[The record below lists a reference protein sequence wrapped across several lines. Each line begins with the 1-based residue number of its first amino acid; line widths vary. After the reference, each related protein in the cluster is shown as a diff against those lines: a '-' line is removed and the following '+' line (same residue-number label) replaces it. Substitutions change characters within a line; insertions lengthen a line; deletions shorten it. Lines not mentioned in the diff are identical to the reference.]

1 MAGLLRSGVYSLH
14 SGTTLLRNGSVE
26 VAASG
31 AVAPAVVTHPSNQSV
46 AEGATATFTAA
57 FSGSPAPTLQWQ
69 RNPLGGGSWANISG
83 ATGSSYTTPATT
95 VSGGS
100 ANSTDQYRC
109 VATNGSGTATTN
121 ATTLTVV
128 PAGDTTRP
136 VWSVGSPAIT
146 LVSGTLTTTGAQL
159 GWDTATDANGVQ
171 YLISI
176 DGGATF
182 PITWPSNNYTFSG
195 LSPGTTYPIRVK
207 AVDPSGNE
215 TLTVL
220 SYSLTTLSAAV
231 PYFDLSNAVA
241 HTFKRRG
248 DRSVAVST
256 AVTFWVY
263 SLAGNRDR
271 VCTIT
276 GLTTNSS
283 GLIPVVAHASMA
295 LATQYQVVWE
305 LAGGEIGVAKLTTA
319 AS

>member
-26 VAASG
+26 LAASG

-46 AEGATATFTAA
+46 VAGAVATFVAS

-69 RNPLGGGSWANISG
+69 RNAAGGGSWVNISG
-83 ATGSSYTTPATT
+83 ATSASYSTPVTT

-109 VATNGSGTATTN
+109 VGTNGSGSATTN
-121 ATTLTVV
+121 AATLTVV
-128 PAGDTTRP
+128 PAGDDTRP

-146 LVSGTLTTTGAQL
+146 LVGGTLTTTGAQL
-159 GWDTATDANGVQ
+159 GWDAATDANGVQ
-171 YLISI
+171 YLIST

-195 LSPGTTYPIRVK
+195 LTPGATYPIRVK

-241 HTFKRRG
+241 YTFKRRG
-248 DRSVAVST
+248 DQVVLAST
-256 AVTFWVY
+256 AVTFWVHN
-263 SLAGNRDR
+263 LTTGAL

-276 GLTTNSS
+276 GLSTNAS
-283 GLIPVVAHASMA
+283 GLVPVVSHASMA
-295 LATQYQVVWE
+295 LATQYRVNYE
-305 LAGGEIGVAKLTTA
+305 FASGEFGVAKLTTS

>member
-31 AVAPAVVTHPSNQSV
+31 AVAPAVVTHPPNQSV

-69 RNPLGGGSWANISG
+69 RNGSNISG
-83 ATGSSYTTPATT
+83 ATSASYTTPATT
-95 VSGGS
+95 VGGGS
-100 ANSTDQYRC
+100 ANNGDQYRC
-109 VATNGSGTATTN
+109 VATNASGSVTTN
-121 ATTLTVV
+121 AATLTVV
-128 PAGDTTRP
+128 AGGDTTRP

-146 LVSGTLTTTGAQL
+146 LVGGTLTTTGAQL
-159 GWDTATDANGVQ
+159 GWDAATDANGVQ
-171 YLISI
+171 YLIST
-176 DGGATF
+176 DGGTTL

-215 TLTVL
+215 TLTTL

-241 HTFKRRG
+241 YTFKRRG
-248 DRSVAVST
+248 DGVVMAST
-256 AVTFWVY
+256 AVTFWVHNPTTGA
-263 SLAGNRDR
+263 L

-276 GLTTNSS
+276 GLSTNAS
-283 GLIPVVAHASMA
+283 GLVPVVSHASMA
-295 LATQYQVVWE
+295 LATQYRVNYE
-305 LAGGEIGVAKLTTA
+305 FAGGEFGVAKLTTA

>member
-26 VAASG
+26 VAAPG
-31 AVAPAVVTHPSNQSV
+31 AVAPAVVTHPSPQSV
-46 AEGATATFTAA
+46 AEGATATFSAA
-57 FSGSPAPTLQWQ
+57 FSGSPAPTVQWQ
-69 RNPLGGGSWANISG
+69 RNGSNISG
-83 ATGSSYTTPATT
+83 ATSASYTTPATT
-95 VSGGS
+95 VSGGG
-100 ANSTDQYRC
+100 ANNGDQYRC
-109 VATNGSGTATTN
+109 VATNASGSVTTN
-121 ATTLTVV
+121 AATLTVV

-136 VWSVGSPAIT
+136 VWSVGSPAIS
-146 LVSGTLTTTGAQL
+146 LVGGTLTTTGAQL
-159 GWDTATDANGVQ
+159 GWDAATDANGVQ

-182 PITWPSNNYTFSG
+182 PILWPSNNYTFSG
-195 LSPGTTYPIRVK
+195 LTPGATYPIRVK

-215 TLTVL
+215 TLTTL
-220 SYSLTTLSAAV
+220 SYSLTTLSAAT
-231 PYFDLSNAVA
+231 PYFDLGNAVA
-241 HTFKRRG
+241 YTFKRRG
-248 DRSVAVST
+248 DTSVAAST

-263 SLAGNRDR
+263 SLSTRAL

-276 GLTTNSS
+276 GLSTNAS